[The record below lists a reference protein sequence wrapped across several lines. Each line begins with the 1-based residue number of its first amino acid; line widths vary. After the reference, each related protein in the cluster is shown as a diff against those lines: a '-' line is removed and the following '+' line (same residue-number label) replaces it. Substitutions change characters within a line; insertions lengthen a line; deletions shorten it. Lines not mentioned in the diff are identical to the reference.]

1 LIPVKRSVYFAE
13 ARKPYTGCGD
23 FTLYSFVSGT
33 GTATFSHVGG
43 DVLEVGDQLMVTL
56 SNLSNDGG
64 SPPEITATTFMTTFL
79 FGPA

>member
-1 LIPVKRSVYFAE
+1 LHNWDA
-13 ARKPYTGCGD
+13 
-23 FTLYSFVSGT
+23 L
-33 GTATFSHVGG
+33 